1 MRWTVIPR
9 LAALMVALL
18 TLACGSAAE
27 PATEAPGAEQASQ
40 GAGSALAVMTGEVVW
55 EGGGVELPE
64 GAVLTVTLADTS
76 IADAPWVVLSQQV
89 LDDVTA
95 LPATFRLEYD
105 PEQIDERM
113 EYSLSASVELN
124 GRLIYVNDTVHTVL
138 TGSSPMQSD
147 VTVIAVR

>member
-9 LAALMVALL
+9 LAVLALL
-18 TLACGSAAE
+18 TLACGSTAE
-27 PATEAPGAEQASQ
+27 PATQGPSAEQASQ
-40 GAGSALAVMTGEVVW
+40 DANSALAVMTGEVVW
-55 EGGGVELPE
+55 EGGAVELPD

-89 LDDVTA
+89 LNDVA
-95 LPATFRLEYD
+95 ELPAAFRLEYD
-105 PEQIDERM
+105 PAQIDERM

-138 TGSSPMQSD
+138 TGGSPAQSD